1 MITCWPCPTPH
12 AVAGA
17 AEGADRA
24 AGLATEYALTCD
36 RGRAMRLLIVPA
48 LFDEGNRLR
57 RFTVETLRA
66 LDAAGIDAM
75 LPDLP
80 GTNESEQPLAAQSLV
95 GWQAAMTAAAAHF
108 QATHVLAIRGGGLV
122 APALPGWAYAPVGGS
137 TLVRQMVRMR
147 LLAAREAGREERQDD
162 LLAAGR
168 VEGLDIAGYELGPA
182 LLAGLLE
189 AVPAGQLTAI
199 SQSDIGGAGL
209 WLRAEP
215 GENAEQSRALAAR
228 ISAGLAA

>member
-1 MITCWPCPTPH
+1 MIARWPCPTPH
-12 AVAGA
+12 AVAGPA
-17 AEGADRA
+17 DGADRD
-24 AGLATEYALTCD
+24 AGLSTEYALACD
-36 RGRAMRLLIVPA
+36 RGRAARLLIVPA

-66 LDAAGIDAM
+66 LDAAGVDAM

-108 QATHVLAIRGGGLV
+108 GATHVLAIRGGGLV
-122 APALPGWAYAPVGGS
+122 APELPGWAYAPVGGAA
-137 TLVRQMVRMR
+137 LVRQMVRMR
-147 LLAAREAGREERQDD
+147 LLAAREAGREERHDD
-162 LLAAGR
+162 LIAVGR
-168 VEGLDIAGYELGPA
+168 AEGLELAGYRLGPA

-189 AVPAGQLTAI
+189 AAPAGQLTTI
-199 SQSDIGGAGL
+199 SQGDIGGAGL

-215 GENAEQSRALAAR
+215 GENAKQSRALAAR
-228 ISAGLAA
+228 IITGLAG

>member
-1 MITCWPCPTPH
+1 MIARWPCPTPH
-12 AVAGA
+12 AAAGA
-17 AEGADRA
+17 ADGADRDA
-24 AGLATEYALTCD
+24 ALATEYALACD
-36 RGRAMRLLIVPA
+36 RGRALRLLIVPA

-66 LDAAGIDAM
+66 LDAAGVDAM

-95 GWQAAMTAAAAHF
+95 DWQAAMTAAAAHF
-108 QATHVLAIRGGGLV
+108 AATHVLAIRGGALV
-122 APALPGWAYAPVGGS
+122 APALPGWAYAPVGGAA
-137 TLVRQMVRMR
+137 LVRQMVRMR

-162 LLAAGR
+162 LLATGR
-168 VEGLDIAGYELGPA
+168 VEGLELAGYQLGPA

-189 AVPAGQLTAI
+189 AAPAGQLATI
-199 SQSDIGGAGL
+199 SQGDIGGAGL

-215 GENAEQSRALAAR
+215 GENAEQSRTLAAH
-228 ISAGLAA
+228 IVAGLTA